1 MTRRFL
7 AAVTVSA
14 LFWLPLHGF
23 TEKCQAAPQH
33 ADLSSAEMLYRAGRF
48 EEAAAKFQAIVKADP
63 KLVLAQVGLIHS
75 LLREQKIDEAQA
87 AAIRALALQP
97 NAAPLATAM
106 GDVQFRL
113 GEMPEAER
121 SYLKAVN
128 LNPKD
133 PAPYLAVARVY
144 RAYSLYRRAYDELER
159 AHQIAPDSPAMERIW
174 VRMLPPRER
183 IAAIEAFLARGLLRT
198 RKKTALLR
206 RDLDFLKATVDMPGH
221 ACRLV
226 SKVQQTNTKLLVLP
240 SRHLPPWRYRSG
252 SETQWPRQSPG
263 AGHRH
268 QRNPG
273 AKRGGGE
280 SRSHPHRRTAH
291 WRPG

>member
-23 TEKCQAAPQH
+23 NEKCQAATQQ

-48 EEAAAKFQAIVKADP
+48 EEAAAKYQALVKADP
-63 KLVLAQVGLIHS
+63 KLGPAQDGLIHS
-75 LLREQKIDEAQA
+75 LLREQKVDEAQA
-87 AAIRALALQP
+87 AAVRALTLLP

-121 SYLKAVN
+121 SYLKAMN

-133 PAPYLAVARVY
+133 PAPYLALARVY

-174 VRMLPPRER
+174 VSTLPPRER
-183 IAAIEAFLARGLLRT
+183 IAAIEAFLARGRSPESED
-198 RKKTALLR
+198 TATLR
-206 RDLDFLKATVDMPGH
+206 RYLDFLKATVDIARP
-221 ACRLV
+221 RLPTG
-226 SKVQQTNTKLLVLP
+226 QQGPANQYQAAGVALA
-240 SRHLPPWRYRSG
+240 HLSPRRFRSG
-252 SETQWPRQSPG
+252 SETQWPQ
-263 AGHRH
+263 
-268 QRNPG
+268 
-273 AKRGGGE
+273 
-280 SRSHPHRRTAH
+280 
-291 WRPG
+291 